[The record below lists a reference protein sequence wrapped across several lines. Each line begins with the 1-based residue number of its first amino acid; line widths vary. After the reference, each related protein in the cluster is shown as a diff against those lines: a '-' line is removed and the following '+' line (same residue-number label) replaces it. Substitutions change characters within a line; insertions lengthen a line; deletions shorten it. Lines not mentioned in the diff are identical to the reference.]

1 MIKDAAAVLRNIEVR
16 KTVAVVIRNS
26 DALAKAARRHTGF
39 FRYVGKRSVAIV
51 PVQRVAQR
59 RVRGEEIA
67 LAAVHQVNVHPAVVV
82 IIEKCAA
89 CS

>member
-1 MIKDAAAVLRNIEVR
+1 MIKDAAAVLRDIEVR
-16 KTVAVVIRNS
+16 KTVAVVIPDS
-26 DALAKAARRHTGF
+26 DALAKTARRHACF

-51 PVQRVAQR
+51 LVERVAQR
-59 RVRGEEIA
+59 WVRGEKIA
-67 LAAVHQVNVHPAVVV
+67 LATVHQVNVHPAVVV